1 MRRLMI
7 ALLACSRFQIVEGGG
22 GGEAYQKKK
31 MRETR
36 VGARIDGQCSL
47 FRCSLAFFSLLHQPT
62 SSRTER
68 LSKAIIALE
77 LTAVT
82 VLLDLL
88 KL

>member
-7 ALLACSRFQIVEGGG
+7 ALQAYSRSHIVGGKSIS
-22 GGEAYQKKK
+22 EKKL
-31 MRETR
+31 RETR

-47 FRCSLAFFSLLHQPT
+47 FRCSLTFFSLLHQPA
-62 SSRTER
+62 SSLTDS
-68 LSKAIIALE
+68 LSQAIIALE

-82 VLLDLL
+82 DSLDLQ

>member
-1 MRRLMI
+1 M
-7 ALLACSRFQIVEGGG
+7 GGG
-22 GGEAYQKKK
+22 GGGGGQHITQK

>member
-1 MRRLMI
+1 M
-7 ALLACSRFQIVEGGG
+7 GGG
-22 GGEAYQKKK
+22 GGGGSISKKK

>member
-7 ALLACSRFQIVEGGG
+7 ALLACSRFQIVEAGGG
-22 GGEAYQKKK
+22 GSISKKK

>member
-1 MRRLMI
+1 M
-7 ALLACSRFQIVEGGG
+7 GGG
-22 GGEAYQKKK
+22 GGRGGEAYQKK

>member
-1 MRRLMI
+1 MQRLMI
-7 ALLACSRFQIVEGGG
+7 ALLACSRFQIVGGSIS
-22 GGEAYQKKK
+22 KKK

-47 FRCSLAFFSLLHQPT
+47 FRCSLAFFSLLQQPT

-82 VLLDLL
+82 LLLDLL